1 MSAIRGRNQAS
12 GSHGKFWFNNKLVL
26 ETEAYEAKVIANRED
41 TQFGMD
47 IDSKLTGLKGEGT
60 YRVKKVFSM
69 GKKEILEAW
78 KKGEDPRCTF
88 MSKIEDPDTPGKQ
101 VERVSIDNVW
111 LNELILQQFETG
123 QPLTEEYSFGFT
135 PSDADFLDVIE

>member
-1 MSAIRGRNQAS
+1 
-12 GSHGKFWFNNKLVL
+12 
-26 ETEAYEAKVIANRED
+26 
-41 TQFGMD
+41 MD

-135 PSDADFLDVIE
+135 PSDSNFLDVIE